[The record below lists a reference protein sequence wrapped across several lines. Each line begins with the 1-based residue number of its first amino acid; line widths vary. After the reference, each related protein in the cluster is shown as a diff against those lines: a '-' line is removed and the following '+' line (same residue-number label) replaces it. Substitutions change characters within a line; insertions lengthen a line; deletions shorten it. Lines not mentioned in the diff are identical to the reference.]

1 MMLPDGLNCFV
12 GGLAPGVCLS
22 PAQATVVKPSPP
34 DLIGLPPSIALA
46 SAPSQVPA
54 TTPAQRSN
62 WGLYPASPTFGVGL
76 ADTYLIGAA
85 LGVLDYAG
93 LYRLD
98 HPVQQNTSGIWSI
111 AKSPQFPAELI
122 GLTLAG
128 AVWEG
133 GNNRLGKTL
142 WQSVDA
148 AAMAGIST
156 QALKWTFQR
165 TRPSATNN
173 PGRRFQGVHNQSFPS
188 GGVSS
193 ITALVTPIILEYHSP
208 NQPGGG
214 CAGGHSRVRHGGSH
228 QGARPLD
235 DRHRGRRRR
244 RQWLFCPSVELTRH
258 PRLAHGWFLHGYAR
272 EFPASAKAACLK
284 SEQQEIM
291 SLGQDPSRQG
301 ATRCRS
307 QTDKQ

>member
-1 MMLPDGLNCFV
+1 MMLPDGLKCFV
-12 GGLAPGVCLS
+12 GGVALGVCLS

-46 SAPSQVPA
+46 SAPSQVSA

-62 WGLYPASPTFGVGL
+62 WSLYPVSPTFGVGL

-93 LYRLD
+93 LYHLD

-128 AVWEG
+128 AIWEG

-173 PGRRFQGVHNQSFPS
+173 PGRWFQGVHNQSFPS
-188 GGVSS
+188 GDVSS
-193 ITALVTPIILEYHSP
+193 ITALVTPIVLEYHQTNPEVDALAAIPVFDMAARIKAHGHWMTDTAAGAVVGVASGYFAHQLNSP
-208 NQPGGG
+208 FILGLLPGGLYMG
-214 CAGGHSRVRHGGSH
+214 M
-228 QGARPLD
+228 
-235 DRHRGRRRR
+235 
-244 RQWLFCPSVELTRH
+244 
-258 PRLAHGWFLHGYAR
+258 R
-272 EFPASAKAACLK
+272 EGF
-284 SEQQEIM
+284 Q
-291 SLGQDPSRQG
+291 
-301 ATRCRS
+301 
-307 QTDKQ
+307 